1 MHLKKGYQCSIHY
14 HKVKDETFY
23 ILSGRVRMIVDG
35 VIKVMYPGDI
45 VHLSPMA
52 KHRFIG
58 LEDSEIIEISTYHE
72 DDDSYREEPSG
83 KV

>member
-1 MHLKKGYQCSIHY
+1 
-14 HKVKDETFY
+14 
-23 ILSGRVRMIVDG
+23 MIVDG